1 MQVEKNGLLFSSSSE
16 LADEL
21 LVSLSTWLD
30 VLPLQINFKYTG
42 SNCMKVLLVC
52 LLGCFGCYIKM
63 IEIIQAY
70 IAFYS

>member
-30 VLPLQINFKYTG
+30 VLLLQINFKYTG

-52 LLGCFGCYIKM
+52 LLRCFGCYIKM
-63 IEIIQAY
+63 IEIIHAY